1 MRLAVPVHSYTF
13 RCLHAP
19 TDPARQAAAY
29 AFFQPRHRTRVAGV
43 NEYWSMF
50 KFVAP
55 RGMAL
60 SNTLATTSCA
70 AALGAYFAGGDNKDP
85 AWLTC
90 ALASGLL
97 PIYNLMLLT
106 PTKSVIE
113 NTRMI
118 DQPLSEREGWLLSW
132 GRKKYLEVA
141 LACAGFGAMLLV
153 LGMEKEEA
161 AGRA

>member
-1 MRLAVPVHSYTF
+1 MMYK
-13 RCLHAP
+13 
-19 TDPARQAAAY
+19 Y
-29 AFFQPRHRTRVAGV
+29 
-43 NEYWSMF
+43 
-50 KFVAP
+50 VAP
-55 RGMAL
+55 RGMTL
-60 SNTLATTSCA
+60 SNLLATTSCA

-97 PIYNLMLLT
+97 PIYNLLLLT

-113 NTRMI
+113 NSSLSLS
-118 DQPLSEREGWLLSW
+118 QSEREGWLLSW

-141 LACAGFGAMLLV
+141 LACTGFGAMLLV

-161 AGRA
+161 AGRT